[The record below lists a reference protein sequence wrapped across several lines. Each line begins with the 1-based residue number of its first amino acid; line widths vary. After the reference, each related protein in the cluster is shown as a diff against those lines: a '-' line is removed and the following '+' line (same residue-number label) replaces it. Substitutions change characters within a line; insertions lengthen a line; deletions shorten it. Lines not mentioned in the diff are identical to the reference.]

1 MKNYV
6 QPGMN
11 LEVVAPAAVSSGD
24 GVMVGDLFGV
34 ASGDAESGATMVLAT
49 EGVFELSKVSAAVL
63 AQGGKCYWD
72 AGVSDDDTKPMIG
85 YAIEAAGAGVLKVK
99 VKLAP

>member
-1 MKNYV
+1 MKNYI

-34 ASGDAESGATMVLAT
+34 AAGDAVSGATVVLVT
-49 EGVFELSKVSAAVL
+49 EGVFELPKASGAVL
-63 AQGGKCYWD
+63 SQGEKCYWHT
-72 AGVSDDDTKPMIG
+72 AITDDDTKPLVG
-85 YAIEAAGAGVLKVK
+85 YAVEAAGSGVLKVK
-99 VKLAP
+99 VKLAH